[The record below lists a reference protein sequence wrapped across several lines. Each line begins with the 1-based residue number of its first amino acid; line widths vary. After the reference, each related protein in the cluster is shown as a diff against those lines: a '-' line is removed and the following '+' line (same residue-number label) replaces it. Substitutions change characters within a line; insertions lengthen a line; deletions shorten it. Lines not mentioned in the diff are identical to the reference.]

1 MDDTYDEVMIAAQD
15 LTKVYGV
22 NTAIDAISF
31 TCHRGEIVGFLGP
44 NGSGKTTTMRIL
56 TGYMP
61 PTSGEAYIGG
71 HNTISDSIAAR
82 QRLGYLPETVPLYP
96 EMTVEG
102 YLAFIARIRRVDD
115 VWDRVDDVLE
125 AVDLLERADSFIGK
139 LSKGMRQ
146 RVGLAQAMI
155 HDPDVLILDEP
166 TIGLDPRQVVEVR
179 ELVKELGK
187 RHTILLSTHILSEV
201 EQICDRVIMIIN
213 GQIWA
218 DMPLAQI
225 VGEGPEQ
232 RLALTLAQ
240 AEPEVGQVLTDI
252 PGVADVETDGE
263 QRYVLIYDGKAST
276 RQEVASTV
284 VGAGWGLLDMRSDRA
299 TLESVF
305 LQKLREAEEVR
316 PLVEQPVDA
325 PADRAQEREEEE

>member
-1 MDDTYDEVMIAAQD
+1 MDEHKNEVMIAAED
-15 LTKVYGV
+15 LTKVYGI
-22 NTAIDAISF
+22 NTAINGISF
-31 TCHRGEIVGFLGP
+31 QCRRGEIVGFLGP

-61 PTSGEAYIGG
+61 PTSGAAYIAGY
-71 HNTISDSIAAR
+71 HTLSDSVAAR

-102 YLAFIARIRRVDD
+102 YLAFVARVRRVEN
-115 VWDRVDDVLE
+115 VWERVDDVLE
-125 AVDLLERADSFIGK
+125 AVGLLERAESFIGA

-179 ELVKELGK
+179 ELIKRLGQ

-201 EQICDRVIMIIN
+201 EQLCDRVIMIID

-225 VGEGPEQ
+225 VGEAGEH
-232 RLALTLAQ
+232 RLSLTLASP
-240 AEPEVGQVLTDI
+240 EPNADGVLLDLE
-252 PGVADVETDGE
+252 GVHDVDGDA
-263 QRYVLIYDGKAST
+263 QGRYVLSYDGTDAT
-276 RQEVASTV
+276 RQAIATTAVR
-284 VGAGWGLLDMRSDRA
+284 AGWGLLDLRSDRR

-305 LQKLREAEEVR
+305 LEKLREAETVPTLDSETD
-316 PLVEQPVDA
+316 LVAAND
-325 PADRAQEREEEE
+325 EEEE